1 MIVERGDVM
10 VVRFKRKVV
19 KKRGSRTY
27 GYGSSKKHRGKGSKG
42 GKGLSGSGKKGQH
55 KKLLLASQGYI
66 IGKYG
71 FKTPYQKRKLESVT
85 TKEIIERFEE
95 IVNKYGRYD
104 KSKNTVIFN
113 DNVKIIY
120 QRSLE
125 KNEFG
130 NNVSFIVRSI
140 TDKAKEYLNKLG
152 VKVEVKE

>member
-1 MIVERGDVM
+1 M

>member
-1 MIVERGDVM
+1 M

-55 KKLLLASQGYI
+55 KKLLLASQGYV
-66 IGKYG
+66 IGKHG
-71 FKTPYQKRKLESVT
+71 FKTPYQKRKLEAVT
-85 TKEIIERFEE
+85 TKEIIERFEDV
-95 IVNKYGRYD
+95 IARYGMYD

-113 DNVKIIY
+113 DNIKIIY

-125 KNEFG
+125 KREFEKD
-130 NNVSFIVRSI
+130 VSFVVRNI
-140 TDKAKEYLNKLG
+140 TDKAKEYLNELG
-152 VKVEVKE
+152 IKVEVKE